1 MHTHSAFNKQHYWM
15 VLLFFILEISI
26 FSACT
31 FPNQTLQ
38 VNRPPAWFRKDGTLD
53 FVYPDAS
60 IKASIAIEIA
70 DTPETQ
76 MQGLMGHSALDDS
89 SGMLFVFERIEPQKF
104 WMKNT
109 PIPLDI
115 IFIGG
120 DGCIVNIIESTT
132 PMSNQRYRSKGP
144 IKYVVEVR
152 AGFVK
157 RFKIDSSTC
166 IRWQRL

>member
-1 MHTHSAFNKQHYWM
+1 MGAAFNKQHYWM
-15 VLLFFILEISI
+15 VLVFFILEISI

-31 FPNQTLQ
+31 LPNQTLQ
-38 VNRPPAWFRKDGTLD
+38 VNQPPSRIRKDGILD

-76 MQGLMGHSALDDS
+76 MQGFMGRSALDDS

-115 IFIGG
+115 IFIGA
-120 DGCIVNIIESTT
+120 DGCIVNIVESTT

>member
-1 MHTHSAFNKQHYWM
+1 MAL
-15 VLLFFILEISI
+15 VFFILEISI

-31 FPNQTLQ
+31 FSNQPLQ
-38 VNRPPAWFRKDGTLD
+38 VNQPPSMIRKDGILD
-53 FVYPDAS
+53 FVCPNAS

-70 DTPETQ
+70 ETPETQ
-76 MQGLMGHSALDDS
+76 MQGFMGRSALDDS

-115 IFIGG
+115 IFIGA
-120 DGCIVNIIESTT
+120 DGCIVNIVESTT

>member
-1 MHTHSAFNKQHYWM
+1 MESAFNKQHYWM

-31 FPNQTLQ
+31 LPDQTLQ
-38 VNRPPAWFRKDGTLD
+38 VNQPPSMIRKDGILD
-53 FVYPDAS
+53 FVYPDES
-60 IKASIAIEIA
+60 ITASIAIEIA

-76 MQGLMGHSALDDS
+76 MKGLMGRSALDDS
-89 SGMLFVFERIEPQKF
+89 SGMLFVFERSEPRKF

-115 IFIGG
+115 IFIGA
-120 DGCIVNIIESTT
+120 DGCIVNIVESTP
-132 PMSNQRYRSKGP
+132 PMSNQRYRSKGA
-144 IKYVVEVR
+144 IKYVVEVC

>member
-1 MHTHSAFNKQHYWM
+1 MGSALNRQRYWM
-15 VLLFFILEISI
+15 VLIFFILEISI

-31 FPNQTLQ
+31 LPNQTLQ
-38 VNRPPAWFRKDGTLD
+38 VNRPPSWLRKDGILD
-53 FVYPDAS
+53 FVHPDES
-60 IKASIAIEIA
+60 IRASIAIEIA

-76 MQGLMGHSALDDS
+76 MQGLMGRSALGDS
-89 SGMLFVFERIEPQKF
+89 SGMLFVFERIEPQNF

-115 IFIGG
+115 IFIGA
-120 DGCIVNIIESTT
+120 DGCIVNIVESTT
-132 PMSNQRYRSKGP
+132 PMSKQRYRSKGP